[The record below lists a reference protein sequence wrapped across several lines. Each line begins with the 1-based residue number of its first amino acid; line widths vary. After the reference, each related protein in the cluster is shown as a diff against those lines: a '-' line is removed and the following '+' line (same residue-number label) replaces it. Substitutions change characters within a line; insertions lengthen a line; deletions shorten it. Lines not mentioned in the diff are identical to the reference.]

1 VNLKPEDTV
10 FWLDRTGKGQ
20 FGVLKFRGWV
30 RITEPFPEGFNDSEE
45 VKDNAI
51 KWIILGDDGQI
62 YIVEEVRI
70 KKSVWI

>member
-1 VNLKPEDTV
+1 MILIFMNRGLHREPKTRGHIPED
-10 FWLDRTGKGQ
+10 FK
-20 FGVLKFRGWV
+20 
-30 RITEPFPEGFNDSEE
+30 DSEE
-45 VKDNAI
+45 VKDNEI